1 MYSKKTKES
10 KMLSILLSLIVSVFF
25 LSTSMAKKPTK
36 VIKVKQIFITGNRSL
51 QRSVSESPTPIDLI
65 DYKELTQSS
74 GTKQLNSELQAV
86 IPSFEATSTPISDGT
101 DTVAP
106 ARLRGL
112 DPDHMLVLINGKR
125 RYPSAL
131 MHVNAT
137 VGKGSAGVD
146 LNAIPS
152 SAIERIEVLRDGA
165 AAQYGSD
172 AIAGVINII
181 LKKKQTSNNISI
193 LTGQSYSFDGEQIS
207 IRGNTFIPITK
218 GFLTLTG
225 EVNLKANTNR
235 AGLDS
240 RCQYQQSGFYPDD
253 CNNQREADFN
263 RANHR
268 LGQNDSQNFYLWFN
282 SEKDFKDFQIYSFG
296 GASYRLSQGVGYYRR
311 AADPRNR
318 PNVYPDG
325 FLPEIKPHVLDSFVS
340 VGLKNTFLGWNAD
353 WNTQFG
359 FNTFNFFVD
368 NSINVSLGDSSPNS
382 VDSGLLGFYQSIIS
396 AHFNKKMGKLFKQ
409 NLFWAVGFEGRKDQF
424 KIQSGDE
431 ASWIDGGVDGGVTD
445 QYGGTANPGI
455 QVFPGFAPRN
465 EVDESRFN
473 LASYL
478 EISSQVNKLF
488 WQTALRG
495 EYYTDFGN
503 TLNGKIAALY
513 DINKNTS
520 IRSSVSTG
528 FRAPSLHQQ
537 FFNATATFS
546 DVNGDLVQSETLRN
560 DSDVAKA
567 LGIPELKEEQSINFS
582 IGGSY
587 STGKIKTSA
596 DLYYIKINDKVVLS
610 RQFDRTADNLG
621 RFLDPGTATGGA
633 KFNTIQNIQ
642 FAVNGVD
649 IQTYGADFTISH
661 HTASF
666 LQGSLTNQISM
677 NLNKV
682 EILNIKRPSLLSSN
696 KNLLDRFGE
705 FQIEKMLPQTTMRI
719 KSTYAWDN
727 WNLSLAFQYYGEFST
742 AETGNQPEKDQTY
755 SGSLLTNIGASYN
768 WKKELN
774 VSFGVDN
781 IFNVMTD
788 KSINNFNGI
797 FTYPRKT
804 SPFGQIGGYYYAGLN
819 YTF

>member
-1 MYSKKTKES
+1 MFSVFTSVFVNLCISLCISLSFLQTSIAKKTK
-10 KMLSILLSLIVSVFF
+10 KI
-25 LSTSMAKKPTK
+25 
-36 VIKVKQIFITGNRSL
+36 IKVKQIFITGNRSL
-51 QRSVSESPTPIDLI
+51 QRNVSESPTPIDLI
-65 DYKELTQSS
+65 DYKELTKSS

-181 LKKKQTSNNISI
+181 LKKKQTSSNVSIS
-193 LTGQSYSFDGEQIS
+193 TGQSYSSDGEQLS
-207 IRGNTFIPITK
+207 IRGNTFVPITK
-218 GFLTLTG
+218 GFLTLAG
-225 EVNLKANTNR
+225 EVNLKAKTNR
-235 AGLDS
+235 AGLDP
-240 RCQYQQSGFYPDD
+240 RCQYQRTGNYPDD
-253 CNNQREADFN
+253 CDNQKEKDFN

-282 SEKDFKDFQIYSFG
+282 GEQNFKNFQVYSFG
-296 GASYRLSQGVGYYRR
+296 GTSYRLSQGVGFYRR

-318 PNVYPDG
+318 PDVYPDG
-325 FLPEIKPHVLDSFVS
+325 FLPKIEPKVLDSFLSAGV
-340 VGLKNTFLGWNAD
+340 KNKFLGWNAD
-353 WNTQFG
+353 WNAQFG
-359 FNTFNFFVD
+359 FNTFQFFVD
-368 NSINVSLGDSSPNS
+368 NSINVSLGNNSPTS
-382 VDSGLLGFYQSIIS
+382 VDSGLLGFYQSIFS
-396 AHFNKKMGKLFKQ
+396 AHFNKQMFKLFNQ
-409 NLFWAVGFEGRKDQF
+409 DLFWAVGFEGRNDRFQIKP
-424 KIQSGDE
+424 GEE
-431 ASWIDGGVDGGVTD
+431 ASWIDGKVSD
-445 QYGGTANPGI
+445 QYGNTANPGI

-465 EVDESRFN
+465 KVNESRYN

-478 EISSQVNKLF
+478 EVSSQVNKLF

-495 EYYTDFGN
+495 EHYTDFGN
-503 TLNGKIAALY
+503 TLNGKVAALY
-513 DINKNTS
+513 DITKNAS
-520 IRSSVSTG
+520 IRSSASTG

-546 DVNGDLVQSETLRN
+546 DSNGNLVQSETLRN
-560 DSDVAKA
+560 DSDIAKA
-567 LGIPELKEEQSINFS
+567 LGIPKLKEEKSINLS
-582 IGGSY
+582 VGGSY
-587 STGKIKTSA
+587 SKWQTKTSV
-596 DLYYIKINDKVVLS
+596 DFYYIKIKDKVVLS
-610 RQFDRTADNLG
+610 RQFDRNAENLG
-621 RFLDPGTATGGA
+621 RFLDPGTDTGGER
-633 KFNTIQNIQ
+633 FNTIKNLQ

-649 IQTYGADFTISH
+649 IQTYGLDFTLSH
-661 HTASF
+661 FTKMSKG
-666 LQGSLTNQISM
+666 LLTNQFSV

-682 EILNIKRPSLLSSN
+682 EILNLKRPALLTNS
-696 KNLLDRFGE
+696 NLLDRFGE

-719 KSTYAWDN
+719 KSTYAWDKWDVN
-727 WNLSLAFQYYGEFST
+727 LAFQYYGEFST
-742 AETGNQPEKDQTY
+742 AEVGDQPKKDQTY

-768 WKKELN
+768 WKKQLN

-781 IFNVMTD
+781 IFNVMLD
-788 KSINNFNGI
+788 KSTNNFNGI
-797 FTYPRKT
+797 FTYPRKS

>member
-1 MYSKKTKES
+1 
-10 KMLSILLSLIVSVFF
+10 MLSVLLSLFVSVSF
-25 LSTSMAKKPTK
+25 LSISMAKKQAK

-65 DYKELTQSS
+65 NYKELTNSS
-74 GTKQLNSELQAV
+74 GSKQLNSELQAV

-181 LKKKQTSNNISI
+181 LKKKQTNSNVSI
-193 LTGQSYSFDGEQIS
+193 LAGQSYSFDGEQIS

-225 EVNLKANTNR
+225 EVNLKNKTNR
-235 AGLDS
+235 AGLDP
-240 RCQYQQSGFYPDD
+240 RCQYNLNANTDD
-253 CNNQREADFN
+253 DDDNDDYDPNNPNSCNGDPKEASFD
-263 RANHR
+263 RKNHR

-282 SEKDFKDFQIYSFG
+282 GEKNFKDFQFYTFG
-296 GASYRLSQGVGYYRR
+296 GTSYRLSQGVGYYRR
-311 AADPRNR
+311 AGDSRNR

-325 FLPEIKPHVLDSFVS
+325 FLPKIEPTVLDSFISAGV
-340 VGLKNTFLGWNAD
+340 KNTFLGWNAD
-353 WNTQFG
+353 WNGQFG
-359 FNTFNFFVD
+359 FNTFQFFVD
-368 NSINVSLGDSSPNS
+368 NSINVSLGDTSPTA
-382 VDSGLLGFYQSIIS
+382 VDSGLLGFYQTIFS
-396 AHFNKKMGKLFKQ
+396 ANFNKQIGKLFNKD
-409 NLFWAVGFEGRKDQF
+409 LFWAVGFEGRSDTY
-424 KIQSGDE
+424 KIQPGEE
-431 ASWIDGGVDGGVTD
+431 ASYIHGGVPD
-445 QYGGTANPGI
+445 QHGGTATAGI
-455 QVFPGFAPRN
+455 QVFPGFGPDN
-465 EVDESRFN
+465 KVDETRYN
-473 LASYL
+473 VASYL
-478 EISSQVNKLF
+478 EVSSQVNKLF

-495 EYYTDFGN
+495 EHYTDFGS
-503 TLNGKIAALY
+503 TLNGKVAALY
-513 DINKNTS
+513 DVTKTAS
-520 IRSSVSTG
+520 IRSSFSTG

-546 DVNGDLVQSETLRN
+546 DENGDLVQSETLRN

-567 LGIPELKEEQSINFS
+567 LGIPKLEEEESINFS

-587 STGKIKTSA
+587 KKWQTKSSI
-596 DLYYIKINDKVVLS
+596 DFYYIKIKNKVVLS
-610 RQFDRTADNLG
+610 RQFDRSEGSKDKDNLDN
-621 RFLDPGTATGGA
+621 LLTDP
-633 KFNTIQNIQ
+633 KFIDIENIQ
-642 FAVNGVD
+642 FAVNGAD
-649 IQTYGADFTISH
+649 IQTYGADLTFSHFTKMSKG
-661 HTASF
+661 
-666 LQGSLTNQISM
+666 LLTNQFSM
-677 NLNKV
+677 NFNKV
-682 EILNIKRPSLLSSN
+682 EILSLNRPSLLTEES
-696 KNLLDRFGE
+696 NLLDRFGE

-719 KSTYAWDN
+719 KSTYAWDK
-727 WNLSLAFQYYGEFST
+727 WSASLAFQYYGEFST
-742 AETGNQPEKDQTY
+742 AEVGNDPDKDQTY
-755 SGSLLTNIGASYN
+755 SGSWLTNIGATYN
-768 WKKELN
+768 YKKQLN

-781 IFNVMTD
+781 IFNIFPD
-788 KSINNFNGI
+788 KSTAPNNFHGI
-797 FTYPRKT
+797 FAYPTKT
-804 SPFGQIGGYYYAGLN
+804 NPFGTVGGYYYAGLN